1 MKAISR
7 APLEERR
14 PDRAGRGRNLVPQVL
29 AAQEAERARVA
40 RDLHD
45 QIGQSLTSVLLALR
59 LSDLALDA
67 DVPDVGAARSRL
79 EQSRELVT
87 DALRDVRELA
97 FKLRP
102 PALDDLGVAAALERL
117 TERVAAADPSTVT
130 LQLDGLAQARLPADV
145 EVVVYR
151 TVQEA
156 LSNAARHARA
166 RHVAVVVTLIGS
178 KLHVEVRDDGAGFD
192 PARVPATALGLAGMR
207 ERAALV
213 QGRLQIDSASGAGT
227 TVTLEVPL

>member
-1 MKAISR
+1 MNETSH
-7 APLEERR
+7 APLGGGTQRTGDR
-14 PDRAGRGRNLVPQVL
+14 PSLVPQVL

-45 QIGQSLTSVLLALR
+45 QVGQSLTSVLLALR

-67 DVPDVGAARSRL
+67 DAPDVQAARSRL
-79 EQSRELVT
+79 AQSRELVT

-97 FKLRP
+97 FELRP

-117 TERVAAADPSTVT
+117 TARVAAADPSAVT
-130 LQLDGLAQARLPADV
+130 LHLDGLEQARLPADV

-151 TVQEA
+151 IVQEA
-156 LSNAARHARA
+156 LSNTVRHARA
-166 RHVAVVVTLIGS
+166 GHVAVTVALTGS
-178 KLHVEVRDDGAGFD
+178 ELHVEVRDDGIGFD
-192 PARVPATALGLAGMR
+192 PAGAPATALGLAGMR

-213 QGRLQIDSASGAGT
+213 RGRLIIGSVLGAGT
-227 TVTLEVPL
+227 TVRLEVPL